1 MRLSRDTFSH
11 QPITISRQAC
21 PARAL
26 SCLKGRFMPGRQAQ
40 ILTDT
45 IIRRALERLGRRPQA
60 SRDQVIF
67 LLSLRAGL
75 RACEIAGLEW
85 SMVLDGN
92 GRVGRTLVVLD
103 RIAKKG
109 GGRTIPLHSDLRAAL
124 QALRRQR
131 PNPNGPVIVSDR
143 GGGFRANSLVNWFG
157 ELYRE
162 INAQGCSSH
171 SGRRTF
177 ITKAARNAHKV
188 GASLRDIQILA
199 GHRSIEV
206 TQGYIEG
213 DSDAQRRLIAIG

>member
-1 MRLSRDTFSH
+1 
-11 QPITISRQAC
+11 
-21 PARAL
+21 
-26 SCLKGRFMPGRQAQ
+26 MPGRQAK

-45 IIRRALERLGRRPQA
+45 IIRRAVQRLSYRPQA
-60 SRDQVIF
+60 SRDHVIF

-85 SMVLDGN
+85 PMVLDGN

-109 GGRTIPLHSDLRAAL
+109 GGRTIPIHPDLRIAL
-124 QALRRQR
+124 QKLKRER
-131 PNPNGPVIVSDR
+131 PSLNGPVIVSDR
-143 GGGFRANSLVNWFG
+143 GGGFRANSLVNWFS

-213 DSDAQRRLIAIG
+213 DSNAQRRLVAIA

>member
-1 MRLSRDTFSH
+1 
-11 QPITISRQAC
+11 
-21 PARAL
+21 
-26 SCLKGRFMPGRQAQ
+26 MPGRQAQ
-40 ILTDT
+40 ILTDP
-45 IIRRALERLGRRPQA
+45 IIRRALERLSRRPQA
-60 SRDQVIF
+60 PRDQVIF

-85 SMVLDGN
+85 PMVLDGD
-92 GRVGRTLVVLD
+92 GRVGRTLVVHD

-109 GGRTIPLHSDLRAAL
+109 GGRTIPLHPDLRIAL
-124 QALRRQR
+124 QTLKRRR
-131 PNPNGPVIVSDR
+131 SCLNGPVIVSDR
-143 GGGFRANSLVNWFG
+143 GGGLRANSIVNWFG

-177 ITKAARNAHKV
+177 ITKAARNAHRV

-213 DSDAQRRLIAIG
+213 DSNAQRRLVALT